1 MVGLSDR
8 PSCLPIVVD
17 GLSQMESTR
26 RLGGLAAGDR
36 ISLPYICSPAGN
48 AIASPPS

>member
-26 RLGGLAAGDR
+26 RLGGNFGGGRSDQPPLY
-36 ISLPYICSPAGN
+36 LF
-48 AIASPPS
+48 ASR